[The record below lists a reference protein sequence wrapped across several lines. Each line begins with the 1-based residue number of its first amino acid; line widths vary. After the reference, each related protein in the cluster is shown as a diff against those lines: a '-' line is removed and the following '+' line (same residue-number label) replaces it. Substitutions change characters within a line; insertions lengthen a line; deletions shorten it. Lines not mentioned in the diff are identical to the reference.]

1 MAERNTGRPWSTY
14 EDILLSKAVAE
25 SDGEADWKLIA
36 QRVPGRTNK
45 ACRKVCFLDY
55 HPSSPLADHLKPVS

>member
-1 MAERNTGRPWSTY
+1 MAERITGRPWSTH

-25 SDGEADWKLIA
+25 SDGDADWKTIA

-45 ACRKVCFLDY
+45 ACRKVRFCDY
-55 HPSSPLADHLKPVS
+55 HPSLPLADPFQISS